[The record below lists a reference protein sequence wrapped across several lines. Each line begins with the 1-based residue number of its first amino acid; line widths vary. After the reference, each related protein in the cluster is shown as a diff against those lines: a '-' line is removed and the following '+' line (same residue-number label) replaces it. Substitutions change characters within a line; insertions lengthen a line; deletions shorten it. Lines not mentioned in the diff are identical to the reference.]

1 MTLLTRSRGGW
12 ALLGLTPFAV
22 YVLIFLAIPTA
33 LAVATGFFTE
43 AGEFTFANILGIFE
57 PTVLGTFASSFWVS
71 AVTAV
76 AGAVIGALVC
86 FAMLG
91 TRPAG
96 ILRSIV
102 DSGSGVLAQF
112 GGVMLA
118 FAFIF
123 TIGTQSLITV
133 WLRETLGIDIYANGP
148 WLYQVPGLLPVY
160 TYFQVPL
167 MIITF
172 LPALEGLKSQ
182 WAEANATL
190 GGTRWSYW
198 TRIAGPVLA
207 PSFFGSLLLLF
218 ANAFSS
224 YATAAALISQGS
236 QIVPLQIRSALIS
249 ETVLGRENMAGALA
263 LGMIVVMV
271 VVMWGYSVLAT
282 RTSRW
287 QR

>member
-1 MTLLTRSRGGW
+1 MTPRTRSRRGW

-22 YVLIFLAIPTA
+22 YVVIFLAIPTV
-33 LAVATGFFTE
+33 LAVTTGFFTE
-43 AGEFTFANILGIFE
+43 DGEFTFANLAGVFE
-57 PTVLGTFASSFWVS
+57 PAVLGTFASSFWVS

-76 AGAVIGALVC
+76 VGAVVGALVC

-91 TRPAG
+91 TEPAG
-96 ILRSIV
+96 ALRFV
-102 DSGSGVLAQF
+102 VESGSSVLAQF

-118 FAFIF
+118 FAFIAA
-123 TIGTQSLITV
+123 IGTQGLLTL
-133 WLRETLGIDIYANGP
+133 WLRETLGIELFADGP
-148 WLYQVPGLLPVY
+148 WIYQVPGLLPVY
-160 TYFQVPL
+160 VYFQVPL
-167 MIITF
+167 MVITF
-172 LPALEGLKSQ
+172 LPALEGLKAQ
-182 WAEANATL
+182 WAEATATL
-190 GGTRWSYW
+190 GGTRWTFW

-207 PSFFGSLLLLF
+207 PSFLGSLLLLF

-236 QIVPLQIRSALIS
+236 QIVPLQIRAALVS

-271 VVMWGYSVLAT
+271 VVMWGYSVLAS